1 MSTTETSPPT
11 VGRVQQVSALG
22 LVFVPLVAV
31 GYAALAFWHH
41 GIGWLDLILAVT
53 LYLIT
58 GHGLTVGFHRMLTHG
73 SFRPARALKVALV
86 IAGSMASRV
95 RSSPGWPSTAVIM
108 PTPIVP
114 VTRTRRGATA
124 WASDPS

>member
-1 MSTTETSPPT
+1 MDTSPPT
-11 VGRVQQVSALG
+11 VGRVQQISALG

-31 GYAALAFWHH
+31 GYAAVALWHH
-41 GIGWLDLILAVT
+41 GIGWLDLILAVS

-86 IAGSMASRV
+86 IAGTMGVEGSVFTWVAQHR
-95 RSSPGWPSTAVIM
+95 RHHTYAD
-108 PTPIVP
+108 
-114 VTRTRRGATA
+114 RRG
-124 WASDPS
+124 DPHSPWRYGSGFGLS